1 MVVFM
6 IVFVDDP
13 EGALCFKDR
22 FPVNRIRLA
31 VFLLVAG
38 VHGVLLYSI
47 VFTITAEDKPVP
59 VLKEKTIRLVHIL
72 EEEPPQPKPQP
83 QSRSPPPQVMPE
95 NPRAIPPT
103 APEFVAETLIE
114 TEVFIPEPVQ
124 AAAEPLPP
132 QEHNPVSNT
141 TGTGSAETGPGHKA
155 LEAALKA
162 AYIKKNFDYIQ
173 RRIRDKLVYP
183 PRARKAGIEGVTEVV
198 FTIHPDGTVSGVSIT
213 ASSGQEL
220 LDKAAIDAIY
230 AAAPFRPPP
239 PAQTKIAAPVVFRLR

>member
-1 MVVFM
+1 M
-6 IVFVDDP
+6 IVFADDP

-59 VLKEKTIRLVHIL
+59 VLKEKTIRLVSII
-72 EEEPPQPKPQP
+72 EEEPPPKPRP

-95 NPRAIPPT
+95 NPPAIPHT
-103 APEFVAETLIE
+103 APEPVAATLME
-114 TEVFIPEPVQ
+114 TEVSIPEPVQ
-124 AAAEPLPP
+124 AAAEAVTL
-132 QEHNPVSNT
+132 QEHNPVSNA
-141 TGTGSAETGPGHKA
+141 TGTGSAETGPGNKPA
-155 LEAALKA
+155 ETALKA

-173 RRIRDKLVYP
+173 RRIRDKLAYP
-183 PRARKAGIEGVTEVV
+183 PRARRAGIEGVTEVA

-239 PAQTKIAAPVVFRLR
+239 HEQTRIAAPVAFRLR